1 MPALSLSTQR
11 LSRGAPLPM
20 ADALTLVAAARR
32 LQADLQNGAAGK
44 PLRGKNLALLLGGAG
59 GAGGAETSALHEAA
73 QELGARVAEVRFA
86 EPPGTRSRD
95 GVRQL
100 ARMLGRL
107 YDAVDCA
114 ALPPATVREIE
125 QEAGVP
131 VYDGLALDDHPARAL
146 ADLMTLDEHRRAQ
159 AVASSIL
166 FLGDARTMRASAFL
180 SLAHE
185 LGFEVRLG
193 RPAAPAETAFVVDA
207 THPRWT
213 LHAPAGPLGDTLRSA
228 MHRRVMQ
235 AVLIDSLAGA

>member
-11 LSRGAPLPM
+11 LSRGDPLPM
-20 ADALTLVAAARR
+20 ADALALVAAARR
-32 LQADLQNGAAGK
+32 LQADLHNGAAGQ
-44 PLRGKNLALLLGGAG
+44 PLRGKNLALLLG

-86 EPPGTRSRD
+86 EPPGTRPRD

-114 ALPPATVREIE
+114 ALPPPAVREIE

-146 ADLMTLDEHRRAQ
+146 ADLMTLDELRRAQ
-159 AVASSIL
+159 TFSSSIL
-166 FLGDARTMRASAFL
+166 FLGDARTMRARVFL

-185 LGFEVRLG
+185 LGFEVRFG
-193 RPAAPAETAFVVDA
+193 RPAGPASAETAFVVDA